1 MYPKN
6 EVHTNRYNAFT
17 FLPKCLFEQFRRLAN
32 VYFVVI
38 GIIASVG
45 YYGGFYESALE
56 PAAVLAPVSI
66 VVLISVLK
74 EGVEDY
80 KRQQADVKVNG
91 RPANVVSPDG
101 TIITAQWKD
110 LDVGSIVLLQDNE
123 EIPADIVLLASGGIG
138 GNTAYVDTAAIDGET
153 NLKIRLPSLSIDTE
167 KHKSTDGSE
176 IAAYDTSIT
185 VCQNKTTVTG
195 VAELKI
201 SVQAELPNNSI
212 HHFDGSVE
220 FTDAKNLIHKS
231 TLAEKNLLLR
241 GAVIRAT
248 EWCVGMV
255 VYTGGE
261 TKLSLNSR
269 APPSKLSSVDR
280 VVNRALAIAIGVMV
294 LVCFIS
300 MSLSIMW
307 DNSNKNCFYLCL
319 NTDDLSPAYSSV
331 DNGGCTNSQPS
342 SILTIFTFATLYNN
356 FVCISMYVSLEMIY
370 LCQAYFIQN
379 DLNLYDPVTD
389 TPAECHTSGMCADIG
404 QVQYVLSDKTGT
416 LTKNNMTLRRCS
428 IAGSIY
434 GAPIKPPNFGD
445 EDSSSNLSQSASSPA
460 LETEADDEI
469 ANPLQTGIKM
479 IERPSALTAVA
490 TKKDYFELRDMA
502 AHRLLGTNNANI
514 LSECLWNLAV
524 CNTVML
530 MPDAKTGN
538 LNIANKTELQKCLQ
552 AESPDEVALVL
563 AAAEY
568 GDELLVKSEV
578 TETVVRSFGRPKPD
592 SGKDEFLFKVL
603 AVNEFESDR
612 KRMSVLIRRG
622 TAPPVLYCKGADTSM
637 LPNCLTS
644 EHTPTCLRDIN
655 SFAVTG
661 LRTLVMSRRI
671 LTEKQAEKWLASY
684 KAASNNIGKRKELL
698 SDCALEIEQD
708 MELLGAVG
716 IEDELQDNVASSIQT
731 LQNAGLNVWMI
742 TGDKPETAIAI
753 SQMCS
758 LLRPSHQVHEI
769 VGKTGAELLQ
779 RIQEITKIA
788 EDEKREKQKREDL
801 HKLVNTMT
809 PFEEWCESSGMTAI
823 VERLRTAIFGAPPTR
838 AGSPPVSTKKKS
850 IAGGMEESDIS
861 NLALVIDGISL
872 EGIWTSEDMKFQ
884 FTSAVASFPTV
895 VACRVSPLQK
905 ASLVK
910 MVKNGAGLPITL
922 AIGDGANDVG
932 MIHEAKVGVG
942 ISGKEGRHAANSA
955 DFAIAQFSF
964 LIPLLFHH
972 GRFNYIRC
980 SKLVLYSFF
989 KNLCIVSI
997 LFYYCFYSGFSGTI
1011 PLDSFVLSGYNF
1023 YLGLPIVALG
1033 ALDFD
1038 VRKEDVMR
1046 FPRLAYNTGR
1056 LGEML
1061 NNWNMLKWCTFSFF
1075 YGMLFYTVL
1084 IRFFTGEMSY
1094 RKENDSNVGYLPMEG
1109 IGNVNSKGQDG
1120 GIYTEGFM
1128 MFSVVITAMQ
1138 YKVVMMTHTMT
1149 YINWLV
1155 WWLSFCGYF
1164 FFSYIYSFIS
1174 NGLWYGVV
1182 EFDFPQSNFWLA
1194 MFMVPIMFA
1203 IADYL
1208 VDDAIAIFY
1217 PTSRDILVKKIKEF
1231 EAQQQQPQTQTQSHL
1246 LHQTPEAAR
1255 KVVAARGTT
1264 NSITDTL

>member
-1 MYPKN
+1 MDNVRLFAPILHSPLSSDGNVAKSIYPKN

-45 YYGGFYESALE
+45 YYGGYYESALE

-91 RPANVVSPDG
+91 RPVNVVSSDG
-101 TIITAQWKD
+101 SVVTVQWKD
-110 LDVGSIVLLQDNE
+110 LDVGSIVRLSGDE
-123 EIPADIVLLASGGIG
+123 EIPADIILLASGGIG

-153 NLKIRLPSLSIDTE
+153 NLKIRLPSLSVDTE
-167 KHKSTDGSE
+167 KHKAADGSE
-176 IAAYDTSIT
+176 RSAYDNSIT
-185 VCQNKTTVTG
+185 VGKDKMTVSG
-195 VAELKI
+195 VPNLRINAHAE
-201 SVQAELPNNSI
+201 SPNNSI

-220 FTDAKNLIHKS
+220 FTDAAGTVHKS
-231 TLAEKNLLLR
+231 TLSEKNLLLR
-241 GAVIRAT
+241 GAVVRAT

-255 VYTGGE
+255 VYTGCE

-280 VVNRALAIAIGVMV
+280 VVNRALAVAIGVMV
-294 LVCFIS
+294 VVCFIS
-300 MSLSIMW
+300 MSLSILW
-307 DNSNKNCFYLCL
+307 DESNQGCYYLCL
-319 NTDDLSPAYSSV
+319 KYDDLTPPYNSAGG
-331 DNGGCTNSQPS
+331 GGCTNSQPS

-379 DLNLYDPVTD
+379 DLNLYDPITD

-428 IAGSIY
+428 VAGSVY
-434 GAPIKPPNFGD
+434 GAPILTPDFSGGSAKPTAAVAED
-445 EDSSSNLSQSASSPA
+445 EV
-460 LETEADDEI
+460 
-469 ANPLQTGIKM
+469 ANPLQSSIKLVD
-479 IERPSALTAVA
+479 RPSSA
-490 TKKDYFELRDMA
+490 TPKKDYFELRDMA
-502 AHRLLGTNNANI
+502 AHRLQSTKNAEI
-514 LSECLWNLAV
+514 LSECLWNLSV

-538 LNIANKTELQKCLQ
+538 LSINSKDDLQKCLQ

-568 GDELLVKSEV
+568 GDELLVRSEV
-578 TETVVRSFGRPKPD
+578 AETVVRSYGRPKPD
-592 SGKDEFLFKVL
+592 LGKDEFCFKIL

-612 KRMSVLIRRG
+612 KRMSVLVRRG
-622 TAPPVLYCKGADTSM
+622 NAPPVLYCKGADTSM
-637 LPNCLTS
+637 LPYCHKS
-644 EHTPTCLRDIN
+644 EHTATCLRDIRD
-655 SFAVTG
+655 FAVTG
-661 LRTLVMSRRI
+661 LRTLVMSRKV
-671 LTEKQAEKWLASY
+671 LTENQAKKWLESY
-684 KAASNNIGKRKELL
+684 KAASNNIGKRKEML
-698 SDCALEIEQD
+698 SVCALDIEQD

-716 IEDELQDNVASSIQT
+716 IEDELQDDVANSIQT

-758 LLRPSHQVHEI
+758 LLRPSHKVHQI
-769 VGKTGAELLQ
+769 VGKTGAELQ
-779 RIQEITKIA
+779 GAIDNITKIA
-788 EDEKREKQKREDL
+788 EEEARDKQKRDAL
-801 HKLVNTMT
+801 NKLVNTT
-809 PFEEWCESSGMTAI
+809 SPFEEWWESSGMG
-823 VERLRTAIFGAPPTR
+823 AIFDRLKVAVVGPSGAASSASVKPK
-838 AGSPPVSTKKKS
+838 AAV
-850 IAGGMEESDIS
+850 EESENS

-872 EGIWTSEDMKFQ
+872 EGIWTSEEMKLQ
-884 FTSAVASFPTV
+884 FTAAVASFPTV

-1038 VRKEDVMR
+1038 VTKEDVMR
-1046 FPRLAYNTGR
+1046 FPKLAYNTGR

-1061 NNWNMLKWCTFSFF
+1061 NNWNMLRWCTFSFC

-1084 IRFFTGEMSY
+1084 IRFFTGEMQY
-1094 RKENDSNVGYLPMEG
+1094 RDKDNSNVGYLPMEG
-1109 IGNVNSKGQDG
+1109 IGNVNRYGSL
-1120 GIYTEGFM
+1120 
-1128 MFSVVITAMQ
+1128 
-1138 YKVVMMTHTMT
+1138 
-1149 YINWLV
+1149 N
-1155 WWLSFCGYF
+1155 
-1164 FFSYIYSFIS
+1164 FIVS
-1174 NGLWYGVV
+1174 AYCSDTVLCYGVLTV
-1182 EFDFPQSNFWLA
+1182 GGCIVFVCLQ
-1194 MFMVPIMFA
+1194 
-1203 IADYL
+1203 
-1208 VDDAIAIFY
+1208 
-1217 PTSRDILVKKIKEF
+1217 
-1231 EAQQQQPQTQTQSHL
+1231 
-1246 LHQTPEAAR
+1246 
-1255 KVVAARGTT
+1255 
-1264 NSITDTL
+1264 